1 MPYLRRTGKGT
12 GNVVKN
18 PKKHKTGLTL
28 VEMIVTIAILGT
40 FMTVLS
46 FHLVGLSNLWLN
58 RTDDDFF
65 EQHVDGVIL
74 FLANALE
81 ASEGASGG
89 EGEARPPVEW
99 ARPPGWSEMDD
110 PLLYFQQAEAPAL
123 FVREGQSLPSIQ
135 AYLHFDERE
144 GLSILWYSVL
154 DAEEVEAEKDLRR
167 TPISSYVTGMDYAY
181 YELEDDEWEI
191 TEDPMEDD
199 DDNFRLPDFLR
210 FTFTHP
216 EEGERLRSVLIPHAS
231 TELPLF

>member
-1 MPYLRRTGKGT
+1 MIKPEQDRQ
-12 GNVVKN
+12 
-18 PKKHKTGLTL
+18 GLTL
-28 VEMIVTIAILGT
+28 VEMIVSIAIIGT

-74 FLANALE
+74 FLNNALE

-89 EGEARPPVEW
+89 LEAEAPVQW
-99 ARPPGWSEMDD
+99 ARPPGFSEMDD

-123 FVREGQSLPSIQ
+123 FVREGQSLPAVQ
-135 AYLHFDERE
+135 AYIHFDDRE

-154 DAEEVEAEKDLRR
+154 DAEEVEEEADLRR
-167 TPISSYVTGMDYAY
+167 TLISSFVTGMDYAY
-181 YELEDDEWEI
+181 YELEDDEWEL
-191 TEDPMEDD
+191 TDEPMEDD
-199 DDNFRLPDFLR
+199 DGNFRLPDFLK

-216 EEGERLRSVLIPHAS
+216 DEGDRVRSVLVPHGS
-231 TELPLF
+231 TEIPLF

>member
-1 MPYLRRTGKGT
+1 MTGDT
-12 GNVVKN
+12 MSI
-18 PKKHKTGLTL
+18 PIQRKKGLTL
-28 VEMIVTIAILGT
+28 VEMIISIAILGT

-74 FLANALE
+74 FLSNALE
-81 ASEGASGG
+81 ASEGASGND
-89 EGEARPPVEW
+89 EEARPPVEW
-99 ARPPGWSEMDD
+99 ARPPGWSDMDD

-123 FVREGQSLPSIQ
+123 FVREGLSLPGIQ
-135 AYLHFDERE
+135 AYVHFDDRE

-154 DAEEVEAEKDLRR
+154 DDEEVEEEADLFR
-167 TPISSYVTGMDYAY
+167 TSISTFVSSMDYAY

-199 DDNFRLPDFLR
+199 DGNFRLPDYLR
-210 FTFTHP
+210 ITFTHP
-216 EEGERLRSVLIPHAS
+216 EEGDRLRSVLIPHGS
-231 TELPLF
+231 LEIPLF